1 MNMVFYEIEHG
12 IGSNH
17 FLFEKNTNHSFPLHM
32 HRCYEMVLML
42 EGEMNM
48 QIDNTKYS
56 LKAGDLILVKPYR
69 IHSYETEAG
78 MSGTC
83 LLCVFS
89 DDLIAA
95 VSTSISKYK
104 LHSILL
110 HDIPTLYR
118 DMFMNMQ
125 EKNDIA
131 SIKGFL
137 YAVCAL
143 FYLEIDYTE
152 EDTFSGSTQLLRDIF
167 IYIENNIGNSC
178 TLHDLAKELRY
189 NESYLSRMFL
199 KSVGITY
206 TEYVRNIKM
215 DHACYLLRNTNESIF
230 SIATKCGYATHSSF
244 NRCFKQLIG
253 VTPQEYRVQNGTGN
267 RA

>member
-1 MNMVFYEIEHG
+1 MNMVFYEIKHG

-17 FLFEKNTNHSFPLHM
+17 FLYERHTNHSFPLHM
-32 HRCYEMVLML
+32 HRCYEMVFML
-42 EGEMNM
+42 DGEMNM
-48 QIDNTKYS
+48 QVDNTKYS
-56 LKAGDLILVKPYR
+56 LKAGDLILVKPHR

-78 MSGTC
+78 KNGTC

-95 VSTSISKYK
+95 ISGPISKYK
-104 LHSILL
+104 LGSILL

-118 DMFMNMQ
+118 DIFIHMQ
-125 EKNDIA
+125 GKSDIA

-137 YAVCAL
+137 YALCSL

-152 EDTFSGSTQLLRDIF
+152 EDTFSGSSQLLGDIF

-178 TLHDLAKELRY
+178 NLHDLAKEIRY

-199 KSVGITY
+199 KSVGISY
-206 TEYVRNIKM
+206 TDYVRNVKM
-215 DHACYLLRNTNESIF
+215 DHACYLLRNTNNSIL
-230 SIATKCGYATHSSF
+230 SIASSCGYMTHSSF
-244 NRCFKQLIG
+244 NRSFKQLIG
-253 VTPQEYRVQNGTGN
+253 MTPQEYRIQNGTGSHE
-267 RA
+267 